1 MRNPAIGASR
11 IPETFVVAVATA
23 AALAL
28 LACVLA
34 YWTWTWLA
42 PGVETRAQPAAA
54 APRIES
60 AYELFGRSERAARAP
75 TGVALTLLGL
85 AAASG
90 GKAGHAVL
98 RVDGTKTVLVRQGEE
113 IAPGVSLAEVH
124 VDHVVLDHH
133 GVRETLAWPAPVRNA
148 ATAVKKP

>member
-1 MRNPAIGASR
+1 MRNPAIGPSSV
-11 IPETFVVAVATA
+11 PETFVVALATV

-28 LACVLA
+28 LSCVLA

-42 PGVETRAQPAAA
+42 PRVEVRAQPAAA

-90 GKAGHAVL
+90 GKRGHAVL
-98 RVDGTKTVLVRQGEE
+98 RVDGTKTLLVRQGEE

-133 GVRETLAWPAPVRNA
+133 GVRETLAWPAPARNA
-148 ATAVKKP
+148 PAAVKKP

>member
-1 MRNPAIGASR
+1 MRNPAIGPSR

-23 AALAL
+23 AALVL

-42 PGVETRAQPAAA
+42 PRAEVRVQPAPA
-54 APRIES
+54 APRIET
-60 AYELFGRSERAARAP
+60 AYELFGRSERAARAQ

-90 GKAGHAVL
+90 GKPGHSVL
-98 RVDGTKTVLVRQGEE
+98 RVDGTKTVLVREGEE

-133 GVRETLAWPAPVRNA
+133 GVRETLAWPTPARNA
-148 ATAVKKP
+148 PAAVKKP